1 MVEIKINDGNLEKI
15 SLAGDVASIS
25 ADVTCIIRTVY
36 ESIKT
41 HDKSSADAYKRN
53 VAISV
58 EKGLAFDADIDEVT
72 ALLREKMKDSI
83 EELLEN
89 IFNKRR
95 DGT

>member
-1 MVEIKINDGNLEKI
+1 MIEIKINDGSLEKI

-36 ESIKT
+36 EAIKT

-58 EKGLAFDADIDEVT
+58 EKGLAFDAYVDEVT
-72 ALLREKMKDSI
+72 EMLREKMKDNLKD
-83 EELLEN
+83 LLDN
-89 IFNKRR
+89 ILKRR
-95 DGT
+95 DNT